1 MIDDGLL
8 TYASMLDGE
17 IEVAIGFNDD
27 GSVTMSVTQTP

>member
-17 IEVAIGFNDD
+17 TTVTIIFNAD
-27 GSVTMSVTQTP
+27 GSVSTTILQEK